1 MVVRS
6 YDLLARSSTPARRTG
21 GRNSP
26 RTRKA
31 LLSRPLL
38 DGFEEQIVDFHTP
51 LDGYRRRGL
60 TM

>member
-51 LDGYRRRGL
+51 LDRVEAK
-60 TM
+60 